1 LPPVIRAACRTVVGL
16 LALAHEGGCEADLAQ
31 VITEQLERGG
41 GVPELAALQARF
53 APAIAAPPLIHVE
66 LPPIASY
73 DALLST
79 PQVIAGATA

>member
-1 LPPVIRAACRTVVGL
+1 MLR
-16 LALAHEGGCEADLAQ
+16 
-31 VITEQLERGG
+31 
-41 GVPELAALQARF
+41 ARF
-53 APAIAAPPLIHVE
+53 APAITTPPQVRVE

>member
-1 LPPVIRAACRTVVGL
+1 
-16 LALAHEGGCEADLAQ
+16 
-31 VITEQLERGG
+31 
-41 GVPELAALQARF
+41 VPELAALQARF